1 MRILVDR
8 NQQDVLEFRF
18 RYLLVTDLVPSE
30 IACLESSP
38 GRMRR
43 TDVWISRD
51 EMVDFLEYEASSAIA
66 MSHTISDQTKTNSLD
81 ASVAIR
87 SKISLTKLLR
97 MAIALLEIPVSGWTC
112 LRTKLHMSH
121 YPRNIWMKSLT
132 FVDIWRV
139 SLLSDLLTLLLVVTV
154 SCGWDLWSLLRRL
167 RGLCR
172 FRRGLGSSG
181 GGSLSSSR
189 CGFRCHKLTIY
200 GSERTIRWW

>member
-1 MRILVDR
+1 VTELRRQPCSLYSDLDILRKIHWCTRITTREPSESTYDQPMRILVDR

-97 MAIALLEIPVSGWTC
+97 MAIALLEIPVSG
-112 LRTKLHMSH
+112 
-121 YPRNIWMKSLT
+121 
-132 FVDIWRV
+132 
-139 SLLSDLLTLLLVVTV
+139 
-154 SCGWDLWSLLRRL
+154 
-167 RGLCR
+167 
-172 FRRGLGSSG
+172 
-181 GGSLSSSR
+181 
-189 CGFRCHKLTIY
+189 
-200 GSERTIRWW
+200 